1 MYRLWLLCCLCL
13 LIPAPGAYAEQQT
26 GQAVV
31 NIGVLAYEG
40 KQQSLQRWQPTAEY
54 LSRLIPAYTFRLQPL
69 THQEMVHAINKGVL
83 DFILTNPGHYVQL
96 EAQAGA
102 TRIAMF
108 KTVFQGQALTRFG
121 AVIFTRADS
130 DINDFSDL
138 KQRSFAAVNTDA
150 FGGFLLAQRELLNH
164 GVEQSDLHLK
174 WLGFPQ
180 GDIVRQV
187 LTGKVDAGTVR
198 SGVLEQLVISG
209 VVDLQ
214 SLRILGQQR
223 NSDFPLLHSTAL
235 YPEWPFARLPQTDT
249 VLSEQ
254 VAIAL
259 LQMSAQEP
267 AAQHSGGAGWTIP
280 MDYSAV
286 HEVMRALN
294 VAPYHQKSV
303 QPSFWTS
310 YWHWIMAGILL
321 LLLSLLAIV
330 LISRTNRQLKQSRSK
345 LLQEINERQNIEKLL
360 ANQREELDRMIAGR
374 TEALQRSN
382 EELQNEIALM
392 SRFEQ
397 KIQDQELARIR
408 ERDDGEF
415 AGGADNIPV
424 VDEALQQRFAGVTP
438 RELEILKLVAHG
450 ESNKSIANL
459 LHISPK
465 TVELHRANL
474 IAKTEAN
481 SSTDLVRLA
490 VLAGLIR

>member
-1 MYRLWLLCCLCL
+1 
-13 LIPAPGAYAEQQT
+13 
-26 GQAVV
+26 
-31 NIGVLAYEG
+31 
-40 KQQSLQRWQPTAEY
+40 
-54 LSRLIPAYTFRLQPL
+54 
-69 THQEMVHAINKGVL
+69 
-83 DFILTNPGHYVQL
+83 
-96 EAQAGA
+96 
-102 TRIAMF
+102 
-108 KTVFQGQALTRFG
+108 
-121 AVIFTRADS
+121 
-130 DINDFSDL
+130 
-138 KQRSFAAVNTDA
+138 
-150 FGGFLLAQRELLNH
+150 
-164 GVEQSDLHLK
+164 
-174 WLGFPQ
+174 
-180 GDIVRQV
+180 
-187 LTGKVDAGTVR
+187 
-198 SGVLEQLVISG
+198 
-209 VVDLQ
+209 
-214 SLRILGQQR
+214 
-223 NSDFPLLHSTAL
+223 
-235 YPEWPFARLPQTDT
+235 
-249 VLSEQ
+249 
-254 VAIAL
+254 
-259 LQMSAQEP
+259 
-267 AAQHSGGAGWTIP
+267 
-280 MDYSAV
+280 
-286 HEVMRALN
+286 
-294 VAPYHQKSV
+294 
-303 QPSFWTS
+303 
-310 YWHWIMAGILL
+310 MAGILL